1 MVEGIVGA
9 ELSDQLA
16 NCGFSRFGEEA
27 FCRGSSVGR
36 FPNDCA
42 SSDSR
47 FASHSLWRSYNHRA
61 LLAISIDRVRSTMN
75 PTFMNQFVRAFVL
88 SFFLSVALAATANAQ
103 FSNPES
109 PTTAVKN
116 AAPLHPPAGAR
127 VAVVEFED
135 LECPDCARANPV
147 IKEAIEKY
155 HVPWVRHDFPLPF
168 HTWSFEAAVDA
179 RWFDTKSKKLGDEFR
194 DATFAAQ
201 PTIHSQEDLQ
211 AFAQKFAA
219 DHKVSFPF
227 AADPQGR
234 LAQMVKADSDLGQS
248 VGVQHTPT
256 IWVVT
261 DRTSGA
267 PFVEVVDRS
276 RLFTLIEEA
285 QAETGPKPR

>member
-1 MVEGIVGA
+1 M
-9 ELSDQLA
+9 
-16 NCGFSRFGEEA
+16 NH
-27 FCRGSSVGR
+27 
-36 FPNDCA
+36 
-42 SSDSR
+42 
-47 FASHSLWRSYNHRA
+47 FA
-61 LLAISIDRVRSTMN
+61 
-75 PTFMNQFVRAFVL
+75 RAFAPA
-88 SFFLSVALAATANAQ
+88 FFLSVALAAAANAQ

-127 VAVVEFED
+127 VAIVEFED

-147 IKEAIEKY
+147 IKEATEKY
-155 HVPWVRHDFPLPF
+155 HIPWVRHDFPLPF

-179 RWFDTKSKKLGDEFR
+179 RWFDSKSDTKSKKLGDQFR

-219 DHKVSFPF
+219 DRKLSFPF
-227 AADPQGR
+227 AVDPQGH
-234 LAQMVKADSDLGQS
+234 LAQLVKADSDLGQS

-261 DRTSGA
+261 NRTSGA

-285 QAETGPKPR
+285 QAETDPKRR